1 METCFH
7 VKKLGKN
14 WEKNVHFW
22 GKMETFCI
30 AQETFLMCQV
40 GVGKC
45 MGAIFSN
52 IGSAGNLLGE
62 KMTEIYNFVFCCK
75 IIALLSV
82 ILQRLLSAY

>member
-1 METCFH
+1 M
-7 VKKLGKN
+7 KKLGKN

-30 AQETFLMCQV
+30 ARETFLMCQV

-62 KMTEIYNFVFCCK
+62 KNDRNWKKWKHFVGPWK
-75 IIALLSV
+75 
-82 ILQRLLSAY
+82 RL